1 MQWDFAPCVLAM
13 PPGARL
19 HNLMHCALQDGP
31 AANAGTENDSIVSA
45 ENTTTTLDIF
55 RPI

>member
-19 HNLMHCALQDGP
+19 HNLMHCALQDGA

-45 ENTTTTLDIF
+45 ENTMTTFDILSS
-55 RPI
+55 I